1 MVKTRRKRR
10 KIKMVVLRKT
20 KSRHCKQCGK
30 VIEDI
35 LPKDEKKTNINKK
48 NLEKGKKVK
57 ED

>member
-1 MVKTRRKRR
+1 
-10 KIKMVVLRKT
+10 MVVLRKT